1 MVVEAQRVQA
11 YGSEPDCG
19 LPNLVHAH
27 AYPPVDNVTR
37 GVPLGLSDVCAD
49 PRVPN
54 VLFKVWEHPRIIGR
68 ISHPPPIARSQHAVL
83 HSYTQLLQGPA
94 ANPYIPVRYQGSEY
108 VLNDKD
114 LSCFAAA
121 LLLTA

>member
-1 MVVEAQRVQA
+1 MVVKAQWVQT
-11 YGSEPDCG
+11 YGSEPVCG

-37 GVPLGLSDVCAD
+37 RVPLGLGDVCAHL
-49 PRVPN
+49 RVPD
-54 VLFKVWEHPRIIGR
+54 VLFEVWEHPRIIGR
-68 ISHPPPIARSQHAVL
+68 ISHPPPIAWSQHAVL
-83 HSYTQLLQGPA
+83 HSCTQLLQGLA

-108 VLNDKD
+108 VLDDKD